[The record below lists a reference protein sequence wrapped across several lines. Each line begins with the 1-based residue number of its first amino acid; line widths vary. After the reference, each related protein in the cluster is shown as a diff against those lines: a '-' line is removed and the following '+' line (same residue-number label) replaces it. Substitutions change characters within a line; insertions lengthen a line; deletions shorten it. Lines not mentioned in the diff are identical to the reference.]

1 MLHSGTREDS
11 GGVMLAGRTT
21 PAFCAGFSRRRAR
34 SFDEDPIEV
43 PNVER
48 LWSQTPIEQHAVPVE
63 GMPSAGDFFIHRASL
78 AGCSSPTDL
87 PFGRNFSKDCQP
99 SPGER
104 LRDPGPFRVAIPSLP
119 LSQSSMSSSGAGG
132 CDSARS
138 CSSFLS
144 LPTSRI
150 LSASHS
156 TGHLE
161 LCNVGSGG
169 DQNVRTAPRRA
180 RLRRS
185 DSEASLS
192 AWGAKQTKE
201 NLPRR
206 GNNTAAT
213 IPDALARKD
222 SVVGTTYAWF
232 PASSMPHSAATN
244 GGSAEPLCTP
254 HVPSATPLSL
264 PPAVL
269 TRRGS
274 ANSIF
279 TTYPGTP
286 IVAQTPHTHIL
297 TNQRVLKHP
306 PASVRLQR
314 MLLERG
320 GRDFPAP
327 TVYHGHEVKRRRI
340 GRASDCSRLHD
351 EFRGFKK
358 IGEGSFAEVL
368 SVESRL
374 DGQRWGPP
382 VSSRLAPDVD
392 MQSSDDFVLTVD
404 GVKRRSSCGKHVLAL
419 ISHSVDIFDCETSA
433 SASHITRYFGCWFED
448 DRLHIQTEL
457 CEESLTAEV
466 ERTGRLPSDKL
477 TVVLRDI
484 GSALKFLHVDMHIAH
499 KDVKPDNVLRITTNG
514 CGSKYKLCD
523 FGLATSIH
531 ENSEASSDLG
541 SGDAR
546 YLPREMLSCHA
557 DRPLGNDMT
566 KVDIFSLGASAL
578 ECGIGHGLPPNGDQW
593 QSLRDGNLPF
603 KEMDQLPSKLTELI
617 KAMLSPAPEARPD
630 AETILAKLKIP

>member
-87 PFGRNFSKDCQP
+87 PFGRNFSKDYHP

-104 LRDPGPFRVAIPSLP
+104 LRDPGAFRVAVPSLP

-169 DQNVRTAPRRA
+169 DHDARTAPRRA
-180 RLRRS
+180 RLRRTHSS
-185 DSEASLS
+185 DSETSLS

-232 PASSMPHSAATN
+232 PASSVPHSAATN
-244 GGSAEPLCTP
+244 GGSVEPLCTP
-254 HVPSATPLSL
+254 HIPSATPLSL

-297 TNQRVLKHP
+297 TNQKVLKHP

-374 DGQRWGPP
+374 DGQRY
-382 VSSRLAPDVD
+382 AI
-392 MQSSDDFVLTVD
+392 
-404 GVKRRSSCGKHVLAL
+404 KRRFRPYRGRSEKEIVLREARVGL
-419 ISHSVDIFDCETSA
+419 WECHSVDIFDCETSA

-484 GSALKFLHVDMHIAH
+484 GSALKVPPADKVLDIDRFLHVDMHIAH

-546 YLPREMLSCHA
+546 
-557 DRPLGNDMT
+557 
-566 KVDIFSLGASAL
+566 
-578 ECGIGHGLPPNGDQW
+578 
-593 QSLRDGNLPF
+593 
-603 KEMDQLPSKLTELI
+603 
-617 KAMLSPAPEARPD
+617 
-630 AETILAKLKIP
+630 